1 MKMLKKVILIILL
14 IIIVAIVL
22 VCGYFFTVDRESK
35 APKEINKEC
44 NIETK
49 RFMSRKVF
57 IITPKKDKSDK
68 VILYFHGGSY
78 IAEATEEHWSLL
90 QRLSIDVKATVVM
103 LDYPLSPK
111 YTYKDVFEIVE
122 SFYKKV
128 VDKIDSNNLILMGD
142 SSGGGMALAL
152 LEKVS
157 TENEKLPYKTLLIS
171 PWLDTTMTNPEIER
185 VQKNDKDLN
194 KFKLVPAGIL
204 YARGSGKD
212 SEYLVNPING
222 PLSNIK
228 NVVVYTGTYDILN
241 PDVNL
246 LKEKAISAGTDIEI
260 KEYEKAIHIWIVNNL
275 DKDDKLAKEAYKDLL
290 EDLR

>member
-14 IIIVAIVL
+14 IMIAAIVL

-35 APKEINKEC
+35 TPKEINKEC

-68 VILYFHGGSY
+68 AILYFHGGSY
-78 IAEATEEHWSLL
+78 IAEATKEHWSLL
-90 QRLSIDVKATVVM
+90 QKLSIDSKATIVM

-111 YTYKDVFEIVE
+111 NTYKDVFEIVE
-122 SFYKKV
+122 PFYKKV

-152 LEKVS
+152 LEKIS
-157 TENEKLPYKTLLIS
+157 NDEEKLPSKTLLIS
-171 PWLDTTMTNPEIER
+171 PWLDTTMSNPEIDR

-194 KFKLVPAGIL
+194 KVKLIPAGIL
-204 YARGSGKD
+204 YARGSDKD

-222 PLSNIK
+222 PLSSIK
-228 NVVVYTGTYDILN
+228 NVIVYTGTYDILN